1 MENKSKILTFIGFAL
16 RARKVR
22 CGVNA
27 ISTIKKK
34 VKLLILCQTASE
46 NTFKDA
52 LSLSKKLS
60 AELVIS
66 KKYKVEDLVYKECCK
81 LIAVEDNSL
90 SDAIL
95 QNLDDDF
102 IKYSEGN

>member
-1 MENKSKILTFIGFAL
+1 MEHKSKILTFIGFAL

-27 ISTIKKK
+27 VTSIKKK

-52 LSLSKKLS
+52 VSLAKKLS
-60 AELVIS
+60 AKLVIS
-66 KKYKVEDLVYKECCK
+66 KKYKIEELVFKEHCK
-81 LIAVEDNSL
+81 LIAIEDNSL
-90 SDAIL
+90 AIAIL

-102 IKYSEGN
+102 IEYSEGN